1 MLSLPI
7 NNQYHHGQI
16 IMKATKPGIK
26 ENVGAKQ
33 AYLLLSVLPT
43 QENDNHELK
52 LYNEGEEEIFF
63 YTR

>member
-1 MLSLPI
+1 
-7 NNQYHHGQI
+7 
-16 IMKATKPGIK
+16 MKATKPGIK